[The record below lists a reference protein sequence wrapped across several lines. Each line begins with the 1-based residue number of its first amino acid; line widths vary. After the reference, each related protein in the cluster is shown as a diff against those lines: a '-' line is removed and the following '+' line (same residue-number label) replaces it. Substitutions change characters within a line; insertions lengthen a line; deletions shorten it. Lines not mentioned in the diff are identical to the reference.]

1 MRHMRIIELA
11 AAIAVVGGIA
21 ASNARA
27 DIEVQVAGGAGWSTG
42 GSHPCASAV
51 AAGLQHHGLNISEMS
66 DVRWYADRFARE
78 GGMSGPVDTYR
89 FYGRP
94 ASCAKGSVAVTM
106 GASCGVQSV
115 RTRGG
120 CEVAG
125 IAC

>member
-1 MRHMRIIELA
+1 MRHMRFIKLA
-11 AAIAVVGGIA
+11 AVVAVVGGVA

-27 DIEVQVAGGAGWSTG
+27 DLEVLVAGGASIGAG
-42 GSHPCASAV
+42 GHPCASAV
-51 AAGLQHHGLNISEMS
+51 AARLQQHGLDMSEMS
-66 DVRWYADRFARE
+66 EVRWYADRFARE

-94 ASCAKGSVAVTM
+94 ASCASGSVAVTM
-106 GASCGVQSV
+106 GSSCGIQSV

-125 IAC
+125 LAC

>member
-1 MRHMRIIELA
+1 MRNMYFIKLA
-11 AAIAVVGGIA
+11 AVLAVLWGVA
-21 ASNARA
+21 ATNARA
-27 DIEVQVAGGAGWSTG
+27 GLDVEVAGRAGGSAGA
-42 GSHPCASAV
+42 SHPCASAV
-51 AAGLQHHGLNISEMS
+51 AAALQQHGLNISEMS

-94 ASCAKGSVAVTM
+94 ASCAEGSVVVTM
-106 GASCGVQSV
+106 GSSCGIQNV
-115 RTRGG
+115 RSRGG

>member
-1 MRHMRIIELA
+1 MRHMRFIKLA
-11 AAIAVVGGIA
+11 AVLAVVGGVA
-21 ASNARA
+21 ASKARA
-27 DIEVQVAGGAGWSTG
+27 DLEVEVAGGAGGSAG
-42 GSHPCASAV
+42 ASHPCASAV
-51 AAGLQHHGLNISEMS
+51 AAALQQHGLNISEMS

-78 GGMSGPVDTYR
+78 GGAGGPVDTYR

-106 GASCGVQSV
+106 GASCGVQNV

>member
-1 MRHMRIIELA
+1 MRNMPFIKLA
-11 AAIAVVGGIA
+11 AVLAVVGGVA

-27 DIEVQVAGGAGWSTG
+27 DLDARVAGD
-42 GSHPCASAV
+42 SHPCASAV
-51 AAGLQHHGLNISEMS
+51 AAGLQQHGLNISEMS

-94 ASCAKGSVAVTM
+94 ASCTSGSVAVTM
-106 GASCGVQSV
+106 GASCGIQSV

-125 IAC
+125 LAC

>member
-51 AAGLQHHGLNISEMS
+51 AAGLQQHGLNISEMS